1 MITQK
6 GPTIGGIIS
15 SSSCYQLV
23 GQKLHR
29 SLAVVL
35 PSQPSVPS
43 ILSPEISSGE
53 PQVHLHA
60 GSSLCS
66 RLKSL
71 HNWSF
76 PSTYTNL
83 SHSGDVFNNLP
94 TSSTPDLVHTP
105 HESSC
110 TTSPDV
116 PLAQAS
122 FTARLHSLLQAIQ
135 DQQSEE
141 EWDFSLDTP
150 NYETGWITD
159 DQGSEDSESTL
170 THIYVSASMENHSTE
185 SSDES
190 SNILGSSL
198 DGSTPSLREIR
209 TAIHGDYQ
217 KSALTHQNKRKHDD
231 SYELSTS
238 GRSNNSLP
246 SMSLNK
252 RARHSKLGTGSSFS
266 CSKSSPKLK
275 SLAIGSSSSVGSAS
289 SCMDDSRSFPHTV
302 IHPPAVPLQVTTSL
316 RDVAIVRLHA
326 LLKRERLYR
335 VQDGLPAGPF
345 EPDDSTSNENQLL
358 EADFRREIV
367 QWLFD
372 VISL

>member
-35 PSQPSVPS
+35 PSQLSVPS
-43 ILSPEISSGE
+43 ILSPEISTGE

-71 HNWSF
+71 HSWSL
-76 PSTYTNL
+76 PSIYTNL
-83 SHSGDVFNNLP
+83 SRSGDAFNNLP
-94 TSSTPDLVHTP
+94 TSSTPDLVYTP
-105 HESSC
+105 DDSSC

-135 DQQSEE
+135 DQQSKE
-141 EWDFSLDTP
+141 EWDFSLDTS
-150 NYETGWITD
+150 NCETGWITD

-170 THIYVSASMENHSTE
+170 THIYVSASIQNHSTE

-190 SNILGSSL
+190 SYISGNSL
-198 DGSTPSLREIR
+198 DGSPSLREIR
-209 TAIHGDYQ
+209 TAIHEGYQ

-238 GRSNNSLP
+238 GRSNNSL
-246 SMSLNK
+246 SSVSLNK
-252 RARHSKLGTGSSFS
+252 RARHSKLGTGSSFL

-289 SCMDDSRSFPHTV
+289 ECMDDSRSFPHTV
-302 IHPPAVPLQVTTSL
+302 MHPPAVPVQVTTSL

-372 VISL
+372 VIIL